1 MARRRILKPDEAA
14 LWQAVAR
21 TATPMH
27 NTAPKL
33 LESPIQNM
41 PPKLRPIPQ
50 TGGLKI
56 VPMVLPFRLGQN
68 VKVTSGVTLNNSLQD
83 SLRQAPV
90 QMDKKSYARMSK
102 GKLAPEAKLDLHGM
116 TVAQAHP
123 ALQRFVLRCHD
134 AGMRLVLVVTGK
146 GKQSLDIGPTPQ
158 KYGILRHQVPQWL
171 RIVPLAPVVLQ
182 TAQAHVRHGGEGAYY
197 IYLRRR

>member
-56 VPMVLPFRLGQN
+56 VPMALPFRLGQN
-68 VKVTSGVTLNNSLQD
+68 VKVTSGVTLSNSLQD

-146 GKQSLDIGPTPQ
+146 GKQGDRKS
-158 KYGILRHQVPQWL
+158 
-171 RIVPLAPVVLQ
+171 VV
-182 TAQAHVRHGGEGAYY
+182 
-197 IYLRRR
+197 

>member
-68 VKVTSGVTLNNSLQD
+68 VKVTSGVTLSNSLQD

-90 QMDKKSYARMSK
+90 QMDKKSYARM
-102 GKLAPEAKLDLHGM
+102 
-116 TVAQAHP
+116 
-123 ALQRFVLRCHD
+123 
-134 AGMRLVLVVTGK
+134 
-146 GKQSLDIGPTPQ
+146 
-158 KYGILRHQVPQWL
+158 
-171 RIVPLAPVVLQ
+171 
-182 TAQAHVRHGGEGAYY
+182 
-197 IYLRRR
+197 